1 MHMLGSEVRPGEAAR
16 YLSARSS
23 NHQVKKTHQSKAGRS
38 ICLVQLQGQADSH
51 RPKRGPDLVPPIRSD
66 GNETMWF
73 RLARRSRLVELLGR
87 KSAQEYVVV
96 PRARSSASNRQPVG
110 SVCVASGRG
119 GLAVLWPSKFDRSG
133 SLCVRVRFQSGRS
146 KVKDDQFCVL
156 RQQFCVLPLEDTS
169 LRTCHPLGDPM

>member
-23 NHQVKKTHQSKAGRS
+23 NHPSQKDPSIKSGAVDLFGSIARPGRFPSTQAGS
-38 ICLVQLQGQADSH
+38 
-51 RPKRGPDLVPPIRSD
+51 RPRPPIRSD

-73 RLARRSRLVELLGR
+73 RLARRSRLVKLLGR
-87 KSAQEYVVV
+87 KSAQGYVVV

-110 SVCVASGRG
+110 SVCVVSGRG

-146 KVKDDQFCVL
+146 KVKDQFCVL